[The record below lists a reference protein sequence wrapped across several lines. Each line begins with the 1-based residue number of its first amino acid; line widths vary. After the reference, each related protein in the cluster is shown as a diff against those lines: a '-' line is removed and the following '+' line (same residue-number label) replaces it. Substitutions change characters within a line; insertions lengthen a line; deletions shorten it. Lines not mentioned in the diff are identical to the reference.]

1 MKYLHALG
9 ISALSLVM
17 LAACEQKTQSSVGEI
32 PTATPT
38 ASATVPIA
46 SAPTT
51 TVQKLTS
58 ANGKLSIETT
68 GQFTDQLAQAS
79 QLISDI
85 PTEQLLLLQNDAAN
99 DVLIYAAD
107 LGAAKAD
114 ANTYL
119 AKLSGSIKADAKL
132 QQVAVGSVQNNKLAY
147 QFSET
152 VGENTVNQAC
162 QAVHQQNIYSIC
174 AISTTQT
181 PEALAGVI
189 HNISVQ

>member
-17 LAACEQKTQSSVGEI
+17 LAACEQQTQSSVGEI
-32 PTATPT
+32 PTTTPT
-38 ASATVPIA
+38 ASATVT
-46 SAPTT
+46 APTT
-51 TVQKLTS
+51 SAQKLTS
-58 ANGKLSIETT
+58 TNGKLSIETT
-68 GQFTDQLAQAS
+68 GQFTDQLAQAN

-119 AKLSGSIKADAKL
+119 AKLSDSIKADAKL
-132 QQVAVGSVQNNKLAY
+132 QQVTVGSVQNNLLAY

-152 VGENTVNQAC
+152 VGDNTVNQAC
-162 QAVHQQNIYSIC
+162 QAVHQQNIYSVC
-174 AISTTQT
+174 AISTTQN
-181 PEALAGVI
+181 PEALASAI
-189 HNISVQ
+189 QNISVQ

>member
-17 LAACEQKTQSSVGEI
+17 LAACNQQTQSSVGDI
-32 PTATPT
+32 PAATPT
-38 ASATVPIA
+38 ASAT
-46 SAPTT
+46 APTAT
-51 TVQKLTS
+51 AAVQKLTS
-58 ANGKLSIETT
+58 ANGKLSLETT
-68 GQFTDQLAQAS
+68 GQFTDQLAQAN

-85 PTEQLLLLQNDAAN
+85 PTEQLLLLQNDTSN

-119 AKLSGSIKADAKL
+119 AKLSDSVKADAKL
-132 QQVAVGSVQNNKLAY
+132 QQVVVGSVQNNKLAY

-152 VGENTVNQAC
+152 VGDNAVNQAC
-162 QAVHQQNIYSIC
+162 QAVHQQNIYSVC
-174 AISTTQT
+174 AISTTQN
-181 PEALAGVI
+181 PEALAGMI
-189 HNISVQ
+189 QNISVQ

>member
-17 LAACEQKTQSSVGEI
+17 LAACNQQTQSSVGDI
-32 PTATPT
+32 PAATPT
-38 ASATVPIA
+38 ASAT
-46 SAPTT
+46 APTAT
-51 TVQKLTS
+51 AAVQKLTS
-58 ANGKLSIETT
+58 ANGKLSLETT
-68 GQFTDQLAQAS
+68 GQFTDQLAQAN

-85 PTEQLLLLQNDAAN
+85 PTEQLLLLQNDTSN

-119 AKLSGSIKADAKL
+119 AKLSDSVKADAKL
-132 QQVAVGSVQNNKLAY
+132 QQVVVGSVQNNKLAY

-152 VGENTVNQAC
+152 VGENTINQAC
-162 QAVHQQNIYSIC
+162 QAVHQQNIYSVC
-174 AISTTQT
+174 AISTTQN
-181 PEALAGVI
+181 PEALASAI
-189 HNISVQ
+189 QNISVQ

>member
-17 LAACEQKTQSSVGEI
+17 LAACEQQTQSSVGEI
-32 PTATPT
+32 PTTTPT
-38 ASATVPIA
+38 ASATVT
-46 SAPTT
+46 APTT
-51 TVQKLTS
+51 SAQKLTS
-58 ANGKLSIETT
+58 TNGKLSIETT
-68 GQFTDQLAQAS
+68 GQFTDQLAQAN

-119 AKLSGSIKADAKL
+119 AKLSDSIKADAKL
-132 QQVAVGSVQNNKLAY
+132 QQVTVGSVQNNQLAY

-152 VGENTVNQAC
+152 VGENTINQAC
-162 QAVHQQNIYSIC
+162 QAVHQQNIYSVC
-174 AISTTQT
+174 AISTTQN
-181 PEALAGVI
+181 PEALASAI
-189 HNISVQ
+189 QNISVQ